1 MKLSTV
7 IKRLQ
12 AYKRKYGDLAVC
24 IHRLEIKD
32 GPNGLHLADSL
43 DAPPK
48 FYYDKDGAIVV
59 Y

>member
-12 AYKRKYGDLAVC
+12 AYKRKYGDLAVY

-32 GPNGLHLADSL
+32 GPNGLQLSDRL

-48 FYYDKDGAIVV
+48 FDYDKDGAIVM